1 MKKILII
8 LCLCLTISLIGCEVQ
23 SVSNQKTNDAV
34 VEYDEDVF
42 SIVEDPYKAE
52 VARSFAR
59 GAQKIVLDK
68 DLHVFRYWGGGSGE
82 SGFYFSKKMYTDKD
96 KAKRELALPERNTA
110 INVTQYKIPKGTT
123 LIYGNTANMVGVEG
137 FGMKAT
143 GGAEQ
148 YFLPN
153 PSVAEKELVGKLEY
167 DHIEQTVDEL
177 EEVPAAAIQ

>member
-1 MKKILII
+1 MKKILIL
-8 LCLCLTISLIGCEVQ
+8 LCLCLTIGLIGCEVQ
-23 SVSNQKTNDAV
+23 NASNENTNNAV
-34 VEYDEDVF
+34 VEYDEEVF
-42 SIVEDPYKAE
+42 SIVEEPYREE
-52 VARSFAR
+52 VARSFAG

-82 SGFYFSKKMYTDKD
+82 SGFYFSKKMYTDRD

-110 INVTQYKIPKGTT
+110 INVTQYKIPRGTT
-123 LIYGNTANMVGVEG
+123 LIYGNTASMVGVDG

-153 PSVAEKELVGKLEY
+153 PSLAEKELVGKLEY
-167 DHIEQTVDEL
+167 THKEQTIDEL